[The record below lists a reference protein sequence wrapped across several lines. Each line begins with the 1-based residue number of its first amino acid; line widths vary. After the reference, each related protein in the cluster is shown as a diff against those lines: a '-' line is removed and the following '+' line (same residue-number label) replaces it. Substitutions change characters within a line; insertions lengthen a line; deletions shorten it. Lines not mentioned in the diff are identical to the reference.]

1 MYFHSYDGS
10 NMAILKQIRNKI
22 VIFIALQ
29 HPKFSVY
36 YIIYRQF
43 VKRNCEFLYFCNEYP
58 NEKDMFMTSQNSQN
72 FKFSNISSIS

>member
-43 VKRNCEFLYFCNEYP
+43 VKRNCEFFVLL
-58 NEKDMFMTSQNSQN
+58 
-72 FKFSNISSIS
+72 